1 MSDEKTPTELVE
13 VDAEALLEKK
23 LEKTRKSREAE
34 KEAAKEPASDESKPQ
49 QERSLTAEEEKD
61 LAYSELEKMGCSRS
75 YVARMKEKHGTVI
88 VYPHEDNRWFLV
100 RPLKVREMR
109 MIREIAG
116 QDMERLNKEILEA
129 GCVFPMLSDE
139 AVNDLPAGL
148 PDLLTNMIS
157 RLSAF
162 IPVELAFSLSKEL

>member
-1 MSDEKTPTELVE
+1 MLDEKTTTELVE

-34 KEAAKEPASDESKPQ
+34 KEAAKEPTGDESKPQ

-88 VYPHEDNRWFLV
+88 QNDDVQITMLFEV
-100 RPLKVREMR
+100 GCESRPKLCSNEGKARSQQ
-109 MIREIAG
+109 G
-116 QDMERLNKEILEA
+116 SCK
-129 GCVFPMLSDE
+129 S
-139 AVNDLPAGL
+139 
-148 PDLLTNMIS
+148 S
-157 RLSAF
+157 RN
-162 IPVELAFSLSKEL
+162 